1 MIMNTRHKLII
12 QAVIAASL
20 AATSLSASA
29 DRDGHGGHDGHER
42 HDEHERHERHDG
54 HERHDEHGWHGD
66 IRHFDRDDSRFWR
79 GGGWRHGWHDGRF
92 GWWWLAAGTWYFYS
106 FPIYPYPDP
115 YIPPVVV
122 VNPPLE
128 TVPAPPVQYWYFC
141 AAANGYYPYVPSCP
155 EGWETV
161 PASPADATG

>member
-1 MIMNTRHKLII
+1 MNTSKKLII

-20 AATSLSASA
+20 AAISLPASA
-29 DRDGHGGHDGHER
+29 DDHRGG
-42 HDEHERHERHDG
+42 EHH
-54 HERHDEHGWHGD
+54 EHGWHDDHRGAWHGD

-79 GGGWRHGWHDGRF
+79 GGGWRHEWHDGRF

-106 FPIYPYPDP
+106 RPIYPYPDP

-122 VNPPLE
+122 VNPPPE
-128 TVPAPPVQYWYFC
+128 IVPAPPVQYWYFC

-155 EGWETV
+155 EGWQAV
-161 PASPADATG
+161 PASPADATAPGASPSVPPQY